1 MTPPAGTERS
11 PLERAVDL
19 LLHAPLGVMV
29 TARDELPRLIA
40 KGRQEAT
47 GARFI
52 GKMAVGMGQR
62 EAGKLLRQATERLA
76 DLGLVPDPRRS
87 PAGPTHPPSE
97 EQVAATVPAP
107 PPPPSSPSTQP
118 PEAPTDAAGP
128 AAAGSGPPAASLA
141 IPGYDSLSAPQ
152 VVQRLDGLS
161 ADELESVR
169 AYEMATRGRKTILS
183 RVAQIQSV
191 S

>member
-1 MTPPAGTERS
+1 VTGERS
-11 PLERAVDL
+11 AVERAVDL
-19 LLHAPLGVMV
+19 LVHAPLGVLV

-52 GKMAVGMGQR
+52 GKMAVDMGQR
-62 EAGKLLRQATERLA
+62 EAGKLVRQAAERLA

-87 PAGPTHPPSE
+87 TPEEPPAAGEP
-97 EQVAATVPAP
+97 VADKTATPAP
-107 PPPPSSPSTQP
+107 PPPPSPDPDSAATPASS
-118 PEAPTDAAGP
+118 ADDADA
-128 AAAGSGPPAASLA
+128 LA

-161 ADELESVR
+161 GDELEAVR
-169 AYEMATRGRKTILS
+169 AYEADTRGRKTILS
-183 RVAQIQSV
+183 RIAQIQTAG
-191 S
+191 

>member
-1 MTPPAGTERS
+1 MTPPAGADRS
-11 PLERAVDL
+11 PVEKAVDL
-19 LLHAPLGVMV
+19 LIHVPLGILV

-52 GKMAVGMGQR
+52 GKMAVDMGQR
-62 EAGKLLRQATERLA
+62 EAGKVARRMSERLA

-87 PAGPTHPPSE
+87 PTG
-97 EQVAATVPAP
+97 PAP
-107 PPPPSSPSTQP
+107 S
-118 PEAPTDAAGP
+118 DAASP
-128 AAAGSGPPAASLA
+128 DTTTRAAAPDAPETTPAEPIEGPVAASLA

-161 ADELESVR
+161 DAELESVR
-169 AYEMATRGRKTILS
+169 AYETATRGRKTILS
-183 RVAQIQSV
+183 RIAQIQNAP
-191 S
+191 

>member
-1 MTPPAGTERS
+1 MTPPVGADRS
-11 PLERAVDL
+11 PVEKAVDL
-19 LLHAPLGVMV
+19 LVHVPLGILV

-52 GKMAVGMGQR
+52 GKMAVDMGQR
-62 EAGKLLRQATERLA
+62 EAGKVARRMSERLA

-87 PAGPTHPPSE
+87 PTGAAPSDGPRPEAAPSE
-97 EQVAATVPAP
+97 AADSPTTAPAEP
-107 PPPPSSPSTQP
+107 IESPV
-118 PEAPTDAAGP
+118 
-128 AAAGSGPPAASLA
+128 AASLA

-169 AYEMATRGRKTILS
+169 AYEAATRGRKTILS
-183 RVAQIQSV
+183 RIAQIQTAP
-191 S
+191 

>member
-1 MTPPAGTERS
+1 MTPPAGDRS
-11 PLERAVDL
+11 PLQRAVDL
-19 LLHAPLGVMV
+19 FLHVPLGVMV

-62 EAGKLLRQATERLA
+62 EAGKLVRQATERLA

-87 PAGPTHPPSE
+87 TTAPASSPPAS
-97 EQVAATVPAP
+97 AHAP
-107 PPPPSSPSTQP
+107 PEPA
-118 PEAPTDAAGP
+118 APTPPTAAP
-128 AAAGSGPPAASLA
+128 ARAPAASGAAGSGPAVGSLA

-169 AYEMATRGRKTILS
+169 AYETATRGRKTILS
-183 RVAQIQSV
+183 RVAQIQSA

>member
-1 MTPPAGTERS
+1 MTPPTGADRS
-11 PLERAVDL
+11 PVEKAVDL
-19 LLHAPLGVMV
+19 LIHVPLGILV

-52 GKMAVGMGQR
+52 GKMAVDMGQR
-62 EAGKLLRQATERLA
+62 EAGKVARRMSERLA

-87 PAGPTHPPSE
+87 PTGAAPSDDPMPEAATGTAAPDSPATPPAEPVAGP
-97 EQVAATVPAP
+97 V
-107 PPPPSSPSTQP
+107 
-118 PEAPTDAAGP
+118 
-128 AAAGSGPPAASLA
+128 AASLA

-161 ADELESVR
+161 DDELESVR
-169 AYEMATRGRKTILS
+169 AYETATRGRKTILS
-183 RVAQIQSV
+183 RIAQIQTAP
-191 S
+191 